1 MRMNPVKVTSTSL
14 EHSLGWEAQKNFAI
28 SWLFPPSKFFAMKLI
43 SAILTSTLLL
53 AGRQLGFSQGTF
65 ANLDFE
71 HPELPLIPDAG
82 FRVAITNAMPG
93 WTGYIGGIQITK
105 VVYNTVGIG
114 SSEID
119 FQGPGSLEPILQGNY
134 TVGMGPG
141 GQGLTTA
148 IGQIGT
154 LPSNAMSMSFYIQ
167 PGSLFAVTFAGQ
179 QILLTAIGSTSNAT
193 IEGGDISAFAGQTG
207 QLLFQGG
214 GELDNIQFSTQPIPE
229 PNGMSLLGAGAL
241 LLGFFRC
248 RNSS

>member
-1 MRMNPVKVTSTSL
+1 M
-14 EHSLGWEAQKNFAI
+14 
-28 SWLFPPSKFFAMKLI
+28 KFV
-43 SAILTSTLLL
+43 SAILVSTLLL
-53 AGRQLGFSQGTF
+53 AGRQLGFSQSTF
-65 ANLDFE
+65 VDLDFE
-71 HPELPLIPDAG
+71 HPILPLIPDAFG
-82 FRVAITNAMPG
+82 RVAITNAMPG

-105 VVYNTVGIG
+105 VIYNTVGIG

-179 QILLTAIGSTSNAT
+179 QIPLTAIGSTSNAT
-193 IEGGDISAFAGQTG
+193 IMGGDISAFAGQTG

-214 GELDNIQFSTQPIPE
+214 GELDNIQFSPNAIPE
-229 PNGMSLLGAGAL
+229 RSSFALLGTGAL
-241 LLGFFRC
+241 LLGFFRR
-248 RNSS
+248 RNSSR